1 MLFGKSLFQSVVE
14 RLAEEAEEADPAPAV
29 SAYRVSGLSSGFVI
43 ESVDHA
49 PAEAFRL
56 DAYLALMPEPMAEP
70 MPAPPAAPVKPV
82 LPDHLAR
89 LSIEEIAED
98 LDLKAEDD
106 RERLGEKRRA
116 FARHN
121 HPDGH
126 HPDFRDKATTR
137 MKIANLLVDEAI
149 RRLGP
154 A

>member
-14 RLAEEAEEADPAPAV
+14 RLAEEAEEADPAPVV
-29 SAYRVSGLSSGFVI
+29 SAYRVSGLSTGFVA

-49 PAEAFRL
+49 PTEAFRL
-56 DAYLALMPEPMAEP
+56 DAYLALMPDPMAEP
-70 MPAPPAAPVKPV
+70 MPAPPAPPARPV

-89 LSIEEIAED
+89 LAIEEIAED
-98 LDLKAEDD
+98 LDLKADDD

-121 HPDGH
+121 HPDRH

-137 MKIANLLVDEAI
+137 MKIANLLVDEAM
-149 RRLGP
+149 RRLG
-154 A
+154 AA

>member
-14 RLAEEAEEADPAPAV
+14 RLAEEAEEADPAPV
-29 SAYRVSGLSSGFVI
+29 MSAYRVSGLSSGFVA

-56 DAYLALMPEPMAEP
+56 DAYLALMPEPMP
-70 MPAPPAAPVKPV
+70 VPPAAPVKPV
-82 LPDHLAR
+82 MPDHLTR
-89 LSIEEIAED
+89 LAIEQIAED
-98 LDLKAEDD
+98 LELKADDD

-126 HPDFRDKATTR
+126 HPEFRDKATTR

-154 A
+154 V

>member
-1 MLFGKSLFQSVVE
+1 MLFGKSLFQSAVE
-14 RLAEEAEEADPAPAV
+14 RLAEEAEEADPAPV
-29 SAYRVSGLSSGFVI
+29 MSAYRVSGLSSGFVA

-56 DAYLALMPEPMAEP
+56 DAYLALMPEPMP
-70 MPAPPAAPVKPV
+70 VPPAAPVKPV
-82 LPDHLAR
+82 MPDHLTR
-89 LSIEEIAED
+89 LAIEQIAED
-98 LDLKAEDD
+98 LELKADDD